1 MTTEHP
7 NDDGPDGE
15 LPRELLEALAALDP
29 AAGDPPPPTGSS
41 RHLAILEHAMSIDR
55 SAPEAPSTSTTADGA
70 QRRPRRLGALAL
82 AAAAVVAVV
91 VGLVVVAPGT
101 DPEPAS
107 ASVALADAAEGTGD
121 ATTLRVSAVYERPDG
136 ATKRL
141 EAEAD
146 GADYR
151 IRSEAT
157 YADGHEESETT
168 VVIGDTVWE
177 DGQERTGVPPEE
189 RNAAFAPSSAAVVE
203 AILDGSTLEE
213 LGEEDVRGTTAR
225 HLRATLTP
233 RSRSALAALS
243 PSQVAMFELEYPEN
257 VEAIDLWI
265 ADDLIRRIRIELDQ
279 GVGED
284 GAPQQELVTIEFYD
298 FGADI
303 EIAPPS

>member
-7 NDDGPDGE
+7 DDARGDE
-15 LPRELLEALAALDP
+15 LPAELHDALAALDP
-29 AAGDPPPPTGSS
+29 VAGDPPPPAGST
-41 RHLAILEHAMSIDR
+41 RHLAILELAMAT
-55 SAPEAPSTSTTADGA
+55 APTTAEAPPASTTPDRAEH
-70 QRRPRRLGALAL
+70 RPRRHLALAL

-107 ASVALADAAEGTGD
+107 ASVALADAAHGTGD
-121 ATTLRVSAVYERPDG
+121 ATTLRITAVYERPG
-136 ATKRL
+136 STNRL

-146 GADYR
+146 GANYR

-157 YADGHEESETT
+157 YADGHEESATT

-177 DGQERTGVPPEE
+177 DGEERTGVPPEE
-189 RNAAFAPSSAAVVE
+189 RNAAFASSSAAVVE

-213 LGEEDVRGTTAR
+213 LGEEDVQGTTAR

-233 RSRSALAALS
+233 QSRAALAALS
-243 PSQVAMFELEYPEN
+243 PSRVAMFELEYPEH
-257 VEAIDLWI
+257 VDAIDLWI
-265 ADDLIRRIRIELDQ
+265 ADDLIRRIQVELDQ

-284 GAPQQELVTIEFYD
+284 GVEQQERATIEFYD

-303 EIAPPS
+303 EITPPS